1 MTDSTIFNTNSGDT
15 PPQNMNTN
23 SGVQNDQTTPPFAD
37 LLGQI
42 KNDRGEQKYKT
53 TEEALKAL
61 QHAQNFIPQLTQEK
75 SAMEQELQNLRNEVA
90 KLKAVE
96 SVVEKLTATQNNS
109 VPTNTQPVLDEQKI
123 AELVTRTLSARD
135 VEATQKANV
144 SSVVSAL
151 QGKFG
156 QEAEKTFYTKA
167 QELGMSAAQMNQL
180 AATSPQAVLQLFG
193 VQGGPVQKVNVPTP
207 TQAGMNTAGFQPK
220 QDTLIKRND
229 KPSLIGATSQD
240 LMEER
245 RNAVAMV
252 EELEREGL
260 SIDDLSNPKNY
271 YKFFK

>member
-1 MTDSTIFNTNSGDT
+1 MSDQTIFNTNTEGT
-15 PPQNMNTN
+15 PSQDMNTN
-23 SGVQNDQTTPPFAD
+23 SGVQNDQTNTPFAD

-42 KNDRGEQKYKT
+42 KNDRGEQKYKDT
-53 TEEALKAL
+53 AEALKAL

-75 SAMEQELQNLRNEVA
+75 SAMEQELQTLRAEVA

-123 AELVTRTLSARD
+123 AELVTRTLSARE
-135 VEATQKANV
+135 VEAVQKANV
-144 SSVVSAL
+144 SSVVGAL
-151 QGKFG
+151 QTAFG
-156 QEAEKTFYTKA
+156 QEAERTFYTKA

-180 AATSPQAVLQLFG
+180 AATSPQAVLKLFG

-207 TQAGMNTAGFQPK
+207 TQAGVNTAGFQPK
-220 QDTLIKRND
+220 QDSLIKRND

-260 SIDDLSNPKNY
+260 SIDDLANPKNY
-271 YKFFK
+271 YKYFR